1 MNEELEA
8 KLGFLKDEN
17 VRLNSMGR
25 ERLSEIEK
33 WKKMALQL
41 EDEVYKLKEK

>member
-8 KLGFLKDEN
+8 KVGFLRDEN
-17 VRLNSMGR
+17 GRLNNLGR
-25 ERLSEIEK
+25 ERLGEIEK

-41 EDEVYKLKEK
+41 